1 GPLGPDGKPMALG
14 LTKKEHTRIPFKGPR
29 RAEPSA
35 EFNKKD
41 PNAPRPEA
49 IRNASALWH
58 LDTDMSQMEGIVNRS
73 QPMTPPVT
81 SEIFTGFPGMEPS
94 KLAEDDNGTWE
105 VPDSW
110 AVKRVPDQNVAALRE
125 VDDEGQVPRDED
137 PGSMYFMRIFRADS
151 TFAVISAGLNT
162 TASELIQMMAKKT
175 FLQDELDTY
184 QIVMRKTGSSRI
196 LAGGERP
203 LAIQKHMLEMAGY
216 NDKDRPEDLGREDH
230 GYLVRFTFLPGKLS
244 GYSSLDRDPG
254 FKGMQKF
261 NHIDL
266 AGRDLVTI
274 PIALYQKAT
283 EIITLNLSR
292 NLSLDIPKD
301 FIQSCTNLREI
312 KYTSNEAWKLP
323 ASICLASRL
332 TMLDVSNNRLEQM
345 QHADLHKLHNL
356 VSLKLSN
363 NKLTSLPAYF
373 GCYQALR
380 SLNLAS
386 NNLDTF
392 PDFLCELRTV
402 VDLDI
407 SFNGISALPKIGKL
421 VNLERLFAT
430 NNKLSGA
437 FPETFKQLVKLTQI
451 DIRFNALD
459 NIDVMA
465 ELPQLEHLLV

>member
-1 GPLGPDGKPMALG
+1 
-14 LTKKEHTRIPFKGPR
+14 KKEHTRIPFKGPR

-254 FKGMQKF
+254 
-261 NHIDL
+261 
-266 AGRDLVTI
+266 
-274 PIALYQKAT
+274 
-283 EIITLNLSR
+283 
-292 NLSLDIPKD
+292 
-301 FIQSCTNLREI
+301 
-312 KYTSNEAWKLP
+312 
-323 ASICLASRL
+323 
-332 TMLDVSNNRLEQM
+332 
-345 QHADLHKLHNL
+345 
-356 VSLKLSN
+356 
-363 NKLTSLPAYF
+363 
-373 GCYQALR
+373 
-380 SLNLAS
+380 
-386 NNLDTF
+386 
-392 PDFLCELRTV
+392 
-402 VDLDI
+402 
-407 SFNGISALPKIGKL
+407 
-421 VNLERLFAT
+421 
-430 NNKLSGA
+430 
-437 FPETFKQLVKLTQI
+437 
-451 DIRFNALD
+451 
-459 NIDVMA
+459 
-465 ELPQLEHLLV
+465 

>member
-1 GPLGPDGKPMALG
+1 
-14 LTKKEHTRIPFKGPR
+14 
-29 RAEPSA
+29 
-35 EFNKKD
+35 
-41 PNAPRPEA
+41 
-49 IRNASALWH
+49 
-58 LDTDMSQMEGIVNRS
+58 
-73 QPMTPPVT
+73 
-81 SEIFTGFPGMEPS
+81 
-94 KLAEDDNGTWE
+94 
-105 VPDSW
+105 
-110 AVKRVPDQNVAALRE
+110 
-125 VDDEGQVPRDED
+125 
-137 PGSMYFMRIFRADS
+137 
-151 TFAVISAGLNT
+151 
-162 TASELIQMMAKKT
+162 
-175 FLQDELDTY
+175 
-184 QIVMRKTGSSRI
+184 
-196 LAGGERP
+196 
-203 LAIQKHMLEMAGY
+203 
-216 NDKDRPEDLGREDH
+216 
-230 GYLVRFTFLPGKLS
+230 
-244 GYSSLDRDPG
+244 
-254 FKGMQKF
+254 
-261 NHIDL
+261 
-266 AGRDLVTI
+266 
-274 PIALYQKAT
+274 IALYQKAT

-421 VNLERLFAT
+421 INLERLFAT

-437 FPETFKQLVKLTQI
+437 FPET
-451 DIRFNALD
+451 
-459 NIDVMA
+459 
-465 ELPQLEHLLV
+465 